1 MRVQTSDLPILLSV
15 TTRIQTLDLK
25 TSPSALQAL
34 VEIWVDHTWGFKP
47 HSYTMLLQ
55 QSRKINFL
63 E

>member
-34 VEIWVDHTWGFKP
+34 VEIWVDHT
-47 HSYTMLLQ
+47 
-55 QSRKINFL
+55 
-63 E
+63 